1 MRGQARGRS
10 PPTAPLGSAFPDGP
24 GAPPSV
30 FLRRWL
36 LRPAPAPSS
45 PHAARS
51 KISGCRTNASPSARV
66 LSELVNERAG
76 PGPGCLSTTLNV
88 ARGSNARQAAVLGH
102 CVRHRYRHQ
111 PAPRRAFAP
120 ARSSIVVRLFAGE
133 LRAPRHCVE
142 RPEASVSRH
151 DEGYGREPL
160 PVDGRPDGPA
170 REEGRGLEAGGDVLF
185 QARSVRASSLILLR
199 LVARVQPP
207 PRALDGARW
216 PDDLSPRLT
225 PRPGVCRPAQQD
237 RHDAHHG
244 GESCSVFCAVGLS
257 SAPCC
262 SAPRSLLPAFTLSP
276 TCACSIISHAA
287 PLRPSSTT
295 TSSGWGA

>member
-1 MRGQARGRS
+1 MRQLAR
-10 PPTAPLGSAFPDGP
+10 GP
-24 GAPPSV
+24 GAP
-30 FLRRWL
+30 
-36 LRPAPAPSS
+36 AP
-45 PHAARS
+45 
-51 KISGCRTNASPSARV
+51 PSALGAAPMPAKPQFLVTASDTATGTSQRRDA
-66 LSELVNERAG
+66 LSLR
-76 PGPGCLSTTLNV
+76 LD
-88 ARGSNARQAAVLGH
+88 R
-102 CVRHRYRHQ
+102 
-111 PAPRRAFAP
+111 
-120 ARSSIVVRLFAGE
+120 RSSFDFSRGE

-244 GESCSVFCAVGLS
+244 GESASVFCAVGLS
-257 SAPCC
+257 SAPC
-262 SAPRSLLPAFTLSP
+262 SAPRSLLPASTLRP